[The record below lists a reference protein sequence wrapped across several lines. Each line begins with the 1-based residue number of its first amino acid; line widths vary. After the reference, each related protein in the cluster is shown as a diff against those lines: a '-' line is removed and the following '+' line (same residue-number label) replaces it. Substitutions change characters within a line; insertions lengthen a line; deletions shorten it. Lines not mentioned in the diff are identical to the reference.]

1 LQILRR
7 VRNAILERVLSFE
20 NMVDC
25 GHIAHV
31 DVIFHLRV
39 HLRNMISICLLSL
52 TFRKNESEN
61 VVEYG
66 SRRKSTLKKI

>member
-1 LQILRR
+1 MKFHQRVTVCNMSIIYHILK
-7 VRNAILERVLSFE
+7 A
-20 NMVDC
+20 C
-25 GHIAHV
+25 

-39 HLRNMISICLLSL
+39 LLRNMTLMSICLLSL
-52 TFRKNESEN
+52 TFQKNRSKN